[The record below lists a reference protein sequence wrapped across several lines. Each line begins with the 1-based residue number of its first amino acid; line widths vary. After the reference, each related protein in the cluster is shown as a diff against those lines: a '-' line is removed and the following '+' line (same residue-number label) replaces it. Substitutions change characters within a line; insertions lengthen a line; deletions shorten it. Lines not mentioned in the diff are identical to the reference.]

1 MEPKPIWTKL
11 WSIRH
16 LLVCWLTP
24 FVWSPLLAV
33 AGRQKEAR
41 CGYVVAVMITYW
53 FTEVIPMAIT
63 SLIPV
68 VLFPVLQI
76 MSTDK
81 VAKSYFNG
89 TIMVFLGS
97 LIAATAVSKSN
108 LHERIALKVIMLTGT
123 SPRRLMLGF
132 IVTTA
137 FLSMWISN
145 LATVAMMLPIAN
157 AALDQLERRQS
168 VSVATNDTVFVT
180 IGAGDHVRSNSITKT
195 STVAE
200 SRKNESKPLHKGILL
215 AICYSA
221 NIGGTGTLTGTS
233 TNLVLNGFLKDDPIS
248 FSDWFFFNFPTLV
261 LLVLATWLFLTCFF
275 VHNSSSSSSKLGSKM
290 EAKRNEKQVL
300 EALRQQYD
308 HLGCI
313 RFNEMAVLI
322 LFGMLLSL
330 WFFRAPDFMHGWSTM
345 FSDRNN
351 YIKDA
356 VPTIF
361 VVLLFF
367 VIPADPR
374 NLAQSPML
382 LDWKTTREQVS
393 WSVMLLLG
401 GGFAM
406 AKGCEQSGLSAVL
419 GDSLYMLHQLS
430 PFAIT
435 LIMCSVSMTLTEL
448 VSNTAAINIML
459 PVIHQMSHSM
469 KTDLNPLSVMLPV
482 TVSCSY
488 AFMLPFASG
497 TNAII
502 FEAGKMKTKDMLI
515 PGFFLKIICV
525 LILLAI
531 NSVWAPVIFQ
541 LGDGGGGDNP
551 IMFSSSSSNQTAA
564 V

>member
-1 MEPKPIWTKL
+1 MDETVVNQTLARLLAHAVRLVAVVGCRWAAKRSPMRL
-11 WSIRH
+11 RGGGDDH
-16 LLVCWLTP
+16 LLVYRGHSDGHHVINTGGP
-24 FVWSPLLAV
+24 VSRV
-33 AGRQKEAR
+33 ADHVDRQS
-41 CGYVVAVMITYW
+41 GQVV
-53 FTEVIPMAIT
+53 F
-63 SLIPV
+63 
-68 VLFPVLQI
+68 QRN
-76 MSTDK
+76 D
-81 VAKSYFNG
+81 G

-351 YIKDA
+351 SYIKDA

-551 IMFSSSSSNQTAA
+551 IMFSSSSNQTAA